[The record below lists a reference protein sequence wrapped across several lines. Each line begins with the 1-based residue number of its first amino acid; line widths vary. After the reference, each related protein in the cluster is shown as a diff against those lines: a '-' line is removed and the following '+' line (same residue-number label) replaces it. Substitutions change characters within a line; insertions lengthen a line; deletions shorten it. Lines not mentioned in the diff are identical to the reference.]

1 MATAQSLGRSLFIL
15 LNSEEV
21 REETQREGAGEGN
34 RLQSD
39 LEIHLIAK
47 SSLNP
52 THKGL
57 ALC

>member
-21 REETQREGAGEGN
+21 REKTQRKGAGEGN

-39 LEIHLIAK
+39 LEIHLI
-47 SSLNP
+47 SHVLSEP
-52 THKGL
+52 HP
-57 ALC
+57 